1 MILENLLHLRV
12 ENIVSETPDTKTF
25 YFKNEGRQRI
35 NYVAGQFLTLIFDI
49 NGRSVRR
56 SYSLSSAPNV
66 DDLLSITVKRVANGE
81 VSRHLHDHIQ
91 VGDIL
96 QSLPPTGRFSL
107 KKTRSNTPRHYFFV
121 AAGSGIVPI
130 FSIIKSLLKTNPTA
144 YITLIYQTTNPQNA
158 IFYDKIVKITEGV
171 QNTQTHFFFSQ
182 PTEEHAI
189 PQHLT
194 KDILQNIVHN
204 ELKTKRSQAA
214 FFLCGPN
221 LFMRIAEMSLHFMGF
236 TNHQIHKEDF
246 VIPLFQPSDSL
257 RDFGKPSQVTI
268 LLHQKK
274 HVIAVPFGTTILDAA
289 LAAHIPLPY
298 SCKGGVCTT
307 CLCHVTKGKVVM
319 PQNQKLFDDEILRG
333 LAMSCIAYS
342 DTEEVEIKVY

>member
-1 MILENLLHLRV
+1 LILENLLHLRV

-25 YFKNEGRQRI
+25 YFKNTENQRI
-35 NYVAGQFLTLIFDI
+35 DYTAGQFLTLIFDL
-49 NGRSVRR
+49 NGHSVRR
-56 SYSLSSAPNV
+56 SYSLSSSPDV
-66 DDLLSITVKRVANGE
+66 DDLLSITVKRIANGE

-91 VGDIL
+91 VGDVL
-96 QSLPPTGRFSL
+96 QSLPPTGRFIL
-107 KKTRSNTPRHYFFV
+107 KKSRSQKPQHYFFI

-130 FSIIKSLLKTNPTA
+130 FSIIKSLLETNPTA
-144 YITLIYQTTNPQNA
+144 YITLIYQTTNTKNA
-158 IFYDKIVKITEGV
+158 IFYDKIIENTEGGI
-171 QNTQTHFFFSQ
+171 NLKTHFFFSQ

-194 KDILQNIVHN
+194 KDILQNIVHT
-204 ELKTKRSQAA
+204 ELKTQRSQAA

-236 TNHQIHKEDF
+236 TNRQIHREDF
-246 VIPLFQPSDSL
+246 VIPLFQTSDTL
-257 RDFGKPSQVTI
+257 RDFGKQSQVTI
-268 LLHQKK
+268 HLKQKTQ
-274 HVIAVPFGTTILDAA
+274 VIAVPFGTTILDAA